1 MKSISREEWEKIC
14 DNCGKCCLLKLQD
27 EDSDEIFYTNVIC
40 RYYDLDKCRCSVYE
54 KRCELVPECVRLD
67 ENNVSKIEW
76 MPKTCAYRRLFDA
89 NFVAKPQKKLKGRVV
104 SQKDV
109 QESELEDYIID
120 EDDL

>member
-1 MKSISREEWEKIC
+1 M
-14 DNCGKCCLLKLQD
+14 LKLQD

>member
-54 KRCELVPECVRLD
+54 QRCELVPECVRLD
-67 ENNVSKIEW
+67 KNNVSKIEW